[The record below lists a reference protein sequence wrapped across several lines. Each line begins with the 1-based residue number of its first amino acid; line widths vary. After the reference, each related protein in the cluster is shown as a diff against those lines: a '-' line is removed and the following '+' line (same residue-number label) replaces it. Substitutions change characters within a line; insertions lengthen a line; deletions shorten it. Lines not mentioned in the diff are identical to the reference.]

1 MFKVQSDKTKNRLF
15 ITLGDLS
22 LESIK
27 PILAELTDNIAQLK
41 PGFTCLVDI
50 RSMSVNPRVMAE
62 EYIEIIQGALAD
74 SGMGKVARV
83 VNQENE
89 VFFHRMETT
98 SQNLG
103 YSAVLSFSIEEAEK
117 VLDAQS

>member
-15 ITLGDLS
+15 LTLGDLS
-22 LESIK
+22 LDTIK
-27 PILAELTDNIAQLK
+27 PMLAELTDNIAQLK

-62 EYIEIIQGALAD
+62 EYIEIVQGALAD

-89 VFFHRMETT
+89 VFYHRMETT

-117 VLDAQS
+117 VLDAQP